1 MLSTESVLRKILNL
15 CENCPRL
22 REGTRH
28 DLIFKQFS
36 NAPIADKDEG
46 MWVAVN
52 ATLDAAFAKD
62 CIGENILKG
71 NFGLPMVV
79 NWVRKAEEHPTW
91 DLNSEMLINIKLENI
106 VAALKESNPRT
117 PNNSTDSSPPVK
129 QARTAFHVSNIIV
142 ISSDDETNFEAAETR
157 TSKDQKHHIKHMNV
171 IELCPLSRPGD
182 ECKRCK
188 VEMRTGGKDFSC
200 HCGAKTI
207 WLSHGRVRI
216 AQAHW
221 ATETCKDKTENLK
234 NNTQLTTF
242 FKRSTSIPNSITVA
256 CPGLNDETW
265 ERRKATHSIA
275 EFISKTFT
283 IYRGNHRH
291 DICRELFGKHARENQ
306 LTKAQKSQ
314 LIATLDARS
323 TWQVKRHGERS
334 AIYSSDCKRTLI
346 CKKNNEN
353 LVCSACQDLKANRS
367 LLKALNS
374 DYAKDDDI
382 NSSNGDF
389 TEFMTVLAASTRNGL
404 FSNRDATRG
413 LIKAVAIKAERENA
427 GKSTRGMRIDSC
439 LDEFVMT
446 LGAIS
451 PRALTLFN
459 DNFAGRGNRS
469 LQMIR
474 AKEGFHLLDGLHID
488 NFTRI
493 AEVLKGLGYSGPIA
507 AASDQTV
514 CVKRLR
520 HHNGFLVGAQGGDI
534 AFTNASELPELVKS
548 VVKNKE
554 LCSKIRAYTIQVPL
568 PNVPTFI
575 VALIASCDKET
586 SNDILEG
593 YTKFMELSRQSGL
606 NILSIG
612 ADGAPIELSAQ
623 ASLVKSADRYFTYTN
638 SNYDVHIQIP
648 LFGHPPRPVV
658 MVQDPKH
665 ARKTGANQLA
675 SGARLL
681 TIGNYY
687 ISIQQLAA
695 ILQSGCS
702 PLLHRDVF
710 DCDKQDDGQ
719 AFRTLS
725 SSTLAV
731 SLANKETL
739 GLSIYLYVVGEM
751 CDAWL
756 NWSIGHR
763 ERLRAAWTTEFF
775 FRHWKKY
782 LLNRQSEPHKLMSF
796 SQNCISPQSF
806 KIFSTLATSLLQL
819 VIAHREFYPTCPLL
833 PWKHGSEP
841 CEHSFGWMRVISPR
855 FTVLDARLMMPKIHL
870 IVKNIMSG
878 HMKIPPSEHMHSG
891 YQYAF
896 GDEPDSDNLKLL
908 TKFPSDI
915 EISEDLKTAY
925 ERANHLV
932 TISGM
937 GPLNN
942 LICDTPGVEVEESYE
957 NLPENMSDVSVCATQ
972 HYDIDYIYQVGSCP
986 EKEVLEA
993 AALLTKEQNTI
1004 ELFLDTLPEDSE
1016 SECLKNAA
1024 MSISNLLNPACK
1036 RVMFILQEIP

>member
-1 MLSTESVLRKILNL
+1 
-15 CENCPRL
+15 
-22 REGTRH
+22 
-28 DLIFKQFS
+28 
-36 NAPIADKDEG
+36 
-46 MWVAVN
+46 
-52 ATLDAAFAKD
+52 
-62 CIGENILKG
+62 
-71 NFGLPMVV
+71 
-79 NWVRKAEEHPTW
+79 
-91 DLNSEMLINIKLENI
+91 
-106 VAALKESNPRT
+106 
-117 PNNSTDSSPPVK
+117 
-129 QARTAFHVSNIIV
+129 
-142 ISSDDETNFEAAETR
+142 
-157 TSKDQKHHIKHMNV
+157 MNV
-171 IELCPLSRPGD
+171 IELCPLSIPGD

-188 VEMRTGGKDFSC
+188 VETRTGGKDFSC

-207 WLSHGRVRI
+207 WLGHGRVRI

-221 ATETCKDKTENLK
+221 ATDTCKDKTENLK
-234 NNTQLTTF
+234 NNTQLTSF
-242 FKRSTSIPNSITVA
+242 FKSSTSKPNLITVA
-256 CPGLNDETW
+256 CPGLNDQTW
-265 ERRKATHSIA
+265 IRRKATHSIA
-275 EFISKTFT
+275 DFISKTFS

-291 DICRELFGKHARENQ
+291 DICRELFGKNAQENQ

-314 LIATLDARS
+314 LLATLDARS
-323 TWQVKRHGERS
+323 TWQVKRHRERS
-334 AIYSSDCKRTLI
+334 AIYSSDCKRTLL
-346 CKKNNEN
+346 CKKSHDN
-353 LVCSACQDLKANRS
+353 LVCSSCQELKANRS

-374 DYAKDDDI
+374 DYAKDDEIKYSRNDYI
-382 NSSNGDF
+382 SSNGDF
-389 TEFMTVLAASTRNGL
+389 ANFMTVVAASARNGL
-404 FSNRDATRG
+404 FSNCDATRG
-413 LIKAVAIKAERENA
+413 LIKAVAIKAERENN

-451 PRALTLFN
+451 PRALNLFN

-469 LQMIR
+469 LRMIR
-474 AKEGFHLLDGLHID
+474 AKEGFHLVDGLHID

-493 AEVLKGLGYSGPIA
+493 AQVLKDLGYSGPIA

-534 AFTNASELPELVKS
+534 SFTDASELPDLVKNI
-548 VVKNKE
+548 VKNKE
-554 LCSKIRAYTIQVPL
+554 LCSKIRAYTLQVPL
-568 PNVPTFI
+568 PNIPTFI

-593 YTKFMELSRQSGL
+593 HMKFLELSREAGL

-623 ASLVKSADRYFTYTN
+623 GSLAKSADHYFTY
-638 SNYDVHIQIP
+638 SNPTYNVHIQIP
-648 LFGHPPRPVV
+648 LVGHPPRPVV

-665 ARKTGANQLA
+665 ARKTSANQLA

-681 TIGNYY
+681 TIGNYH

-695 ILQSGCS
+695 ILQSGRS

-710 DCDKQDDGQ
+710 DCDKQDDGR

-731 SLANKETL
+731 SLANKEML

-756 NWSIGHR
+756 NRSIGHR
-763 ERLRAAWTTEFF
+763 ERIRSAWTAEFF
-775 FRHWKKY
+775 FRHWRKY
-782 LLNRQSEPHKLMSF
+782 LLKRQSEPHKLMSF
-796 SQNCISPQSF
+796 SQNS
-806 KIFSTLATSLLQL
+806 
-819 VIAHREFYPTCPLL
+819 HREFYPTCPLL

-855 FTVLDARLMMPKIHL
+855 FTVLDARMMMPKIHL

-878 HMKIPPSEHMHSG
+878 KMKIPPSEHMHSG

-896 GDEPDSDNLKLL
+896 SDEPDTNNLKIL
-908 TKFPSDI
+908 TEFPSDI
-915 EISEDLKTAY
+915 EIHEDLKTAY
-925 ERANHLV
+925 ERADHLV

-937 GPLNN
+937 GSLNS
-942 LICDTPGVEVEESYE
+942 LICDTPGVEVEDSYE
-957 NLPENMSDVSVCATQ
+957 IIPENLSDVSVCATQ
-972 HYDIDYIYQVGSCP
+972 NYDIDYVYKVGSCP
-986 EKEVLEA
+986 EKEALEA

-1004 ELFLDTLPEDSE
+1004 DLFLDTLPENSE

-1036 RVMFILQEIP
+1036 PMTFIHKESPKKELTQHN